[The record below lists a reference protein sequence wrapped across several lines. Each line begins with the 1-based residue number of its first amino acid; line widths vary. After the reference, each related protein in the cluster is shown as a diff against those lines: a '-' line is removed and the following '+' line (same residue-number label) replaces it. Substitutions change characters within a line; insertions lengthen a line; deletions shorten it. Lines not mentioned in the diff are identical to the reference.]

1 MTKAVSK
8 KLPIAESIEE
18 TQQLEEVVINETEP
32 IVELFNKTEE
42 VAVEEKVNIVTKVEE
57 YTIEEKIKDFLKDKG
72 GDIKINPFLKSL
84 YSQPIMNEPPAYLR
98 QGESKYIKYIIQGMV
113 DKNDFTV
120 IGNTHQLLGKFYYNN
135 SEQNTKHYDIN
146 TVEIIVNK

>member
-1 MTKAVSK
+1 
-8 KLPIAESIEE
+8 
-18 TQQLEEVVINETEP
+18 
-32 IVELFNKTEE
+32 
-42 VAVEEKVNIVTKVEE
+42 
-57 YTIEEKIKDFLKDKG
+57 
-72 GDIKINPFLKSL
+72 
-84 YSQPIMNEPPAYLR
+84 MNEPPAYLR